1 MRRGGGVV
9 IGVAL
14 VATLA
19 VPAAR
24 GAPTTSAT
32 TITVDAAQPAGRINR
47 DLVGAGWVPG
57 AGPAIAPLRPR
68 FVRIDASLQDV
79 SPARDA
85 FRIQPLLDQVAAI
98 RGIGGEP
105 LVILSYMP
113 AWLGGPNAYGRDATK
128 VAPADLDAW
137 QALVHRTGLALAT
150 APAPATWFEAWN
162 EPDIPIFWQD
172 SPTAWVDTTTRSA
185 RAVRDVQRET
195 GVCLHFGGA
204 ATAVPDPVY
213 LAAFLAPFRDD
224 ASLPLDFVSWH
235 YYGNYPF
242 FGPDGPEPLVPAPF
256 TAAWPAVG
264 RRNPIADPATF
275 GGQVP
280 LVRHW
285 TEAYLAGSGRAMP
298 LLVLDEWNVSA
309 GGFDTRNDTHE
320 GAAFD
325 AAVLTELQSAGLDAS
340 AFFHAADTYGGHAGD
355 FGLVTSTGQPKPA
368 WWTFWLWQRLEPR
381 RVSVT
386 SSGSEGMWATASLG
400 RRSLTLLLASFS
412 ASRPADRDVDVTL
425 ANLPWRAGRVTV
437 RRLDP
442 THSSASSAEPTA
454 IDGNG
459 HVRLHLPAQS
469 VAFVQVDAPRPPSLR
484 PARMNDG

>member
-1 MRRGGGVV
+1 MRRAAVV
-9 IGVAL
+9 AVAAV
-14 VATLA
+14 VAMLA

-24 GAPTTSAT
+24 GAGSVTAV
-32 TITVDAAQPAGRINR
+32 TVDAARPQGPINR

-57 AGPAIAPLRPR
+57 AGPAIAPLQPR

-79 SPARDA
+79 SPDRDS

-113 AWLGGPNAYGRDATK
+113 AWLGGPNAYGRDATT
-128 VAPADLDAW
+128 VAPADPDAW
-137 QALVHRTGLALAT
+137 QALVHRTVLALAT
-150 APAPATWFEAWN
+150 ARAGASWFEAWN

-172 SPTAWVDTTTRSA
+172 SPTAWVDTMTRSA

-195 GVCLHFGGA
+195 GVLLHFGGA

-213 LAAFLAPFRDD
+213 LGAFLAPFRDD

-242 FGPDGPEPLVPAPF
+242 LGPDGPEPLVPAPL

-280 LVRHW
+280 LVRQW
-285 TEAYLAGSGRAMP
+285 TAAYLAGSGRAMP

-325 AAVLTELQSAGLDAS
+325 AAVLEELQAAGLDAS
-340 AFFHAADTYGGHAGD
+340 AFFHAADSYGGHPGD
-355 FGLVTSTGQPKPA
+355 FGLVTSSGQPKPA
-368 WWTFWLWQRLEPR
+368 WWTFWLWQRLEPQ
-381 RVSVT
+381 RVVVT
-386 SSGSEGMWATASLG
+386 PSRGDGVWATASLG

-412 ASRPADRDVDVTL
+412 ASRPADHHVDVAL
-425 ANLPWRAGRVTV
+425 ANMPWRVGRVTV

-442 THSSASSAEPTA
+442 AHASASIAEPTA

-459 HVRLHLPAQS
+459 HVRIRLPAQS
-469 VAFVQVDAPRPPSLR
+469 VAFVQVDARRPPSLR